1 MPFYYNQMLVAD
13 PHMPTFLEVVRQR
26 VYMLLK
32 DKETKKSGDI
42 AKHWLSRE
50 AASLDVINK
59 AGTFR

>member
-1 MPFYYNQMLVAD
+1 MLVAD